1 MKIRVARHAGF
12 CSGVSRAVEAVLAE
26 TGRGVPVSILGPLVH
41 NEAVSRYLHDR
52 GAAIVADPEEAP
64 GGILVIRT
72 HGVSPAVYVQ
82 CQKLNLEVRDCTCA
96 RVRRAQRLAADLA
109 AKQIQVLIF
118 GDPRHP
124 EVVGLVGWSEGRAVV
139 LTAVQDLDRV
149 NLEKPS
155 ALLAQTTADRA
166 AFDKVKTA
174 FLARAPG
181 GQVFDTL
188 CPETGL
194 RQKEALQL
202 AREADAVVVVGSATS
217 ANTRALVEICSSVKP
232 TCRVA
237 DAGEL
242 DPEFLRGCRYVLV
255 TAGASTPR
263 WTIKEVVES
272 MENEGFAVENEVTFE
287 DGADF
292 KAVQAGEQVTG
303 KVVRATPDE
312 VYVDIGYKTE
322 ALLPKN
328 EVYLSEGE
336 TLPELFAPG
345 DEIEV
350 TVLKVDDQDN
360 VTVSHKRLAKEK
372 RWRELEQ
379 AFNEATVEKGR
390 VKQVVSAG
398 MVLDLGAGIEGF
410 MPGSLVDIRYIPDF
424 NQFAGATLPFKVI
437 EFNREKDKVILSR
450 KVVLEEEA
458 ARKKEEALRSLEVG
472 SIIKGVVR
480 RLTDFGAFVDVGGID
495 GLVHISELAWERVG
509 HSRDVLKVGEEIEV
523 KVLEVIPERE
533 RVSLSLRQAQPDP
546 WTLALRELEN
556 GQIVKGKITRLA
568 NFGAFVE
575 LRPGVEGLVHIS
587 QIADYHI
594 KHPSEVLHEGEE
606 TYVKILEIK
615 PAAKRISLS
624 IKEAGGAANPPE
636 EAVDRSADNGNV
648 TLGDVFGDLFEQEKS
663 AAQAAEDT
671 APQEPVAK
679 EPPVEETV
687 DTAEAVEASGE
698 AEAAEAAETAE
709 AAEAAEAATA
719 AEPAPEEEAAAEKTV
734 EETEEIAAA
743 EAEEEAAG
751 KTAVEE
757 EPEQTGDD
765 GEQQ

>member
-1 MKIRVARHAGF
+1 MKIHLARHAGF

-41 NEAVSRYLHDR
+41 NEAVSKYLHDR

-64 GGILVIRT
+64 GGVLVIRT

-82 CQKLNLEVRDCTCA
+82 CQKLNLEVRDCTCS

-109 AKQIQVLIF
+109 AKDIQVLIF

-174 FLARAPG
+174 FLARAPD

-194 RQKEALQL
+194 RQNEALQL

-217 ANTRALVEICSSVKP
+217 ANTGALVEICSRVKP

-242 DPEFLRGCRYVLV
+242 DPEFLRGCRNVLV

-328 EVYLSEGE
+328 EVYLSEGD
-336 TLPELFAPG
+336 TLPELFKPG

-410 MPGSLVDIRYIPDF
+410 MPGSLVDVRYIPDF
-424 NQFAGATLPFKVI
+424 NQFAGEILPFKVV

-450 KVVLEEEA
+450 KIVLEEEA
-458 ARKKEEALRSLEVG
+458 ARKREEALQSLEVG

-495 GLVHISELAWERVG
+495 GLVHISELAWERVA
-509 HSRDVLKVGEEIEV
+509 HSRDVLKVGDEIEV

-546 WTLALRELEN
+546 WTIALRELEI

-594 KHPSEVLHEGEE
+594 KHPSDVLREGEE
-606 TYVKILEIK
+606 TYVKILDIK
-615 PAAKRISLS
+615 PEAKRISLS
-624 IKEAGGAANPPE
+624 IKEAGGVSSMQGE
-636 EAVDRSADNGNV
+636 VVDRSADNGSV
-648 TLGDVFGDLFEQEKS
+648 TLGDVFGDLFEQEKNAVQTAEDA
-663 AAQAAEDT
+663 AAQEPAAKN
-671 APQEPVAK
+671 APA
-679 EPPVEETV
+679 EETV
-687 DTAEAVEASGE
+687 DA
-698 AEAAEAAETAE
+698 AEAAEAAEE
-709 AAEAAEAATA
+709 ATA
-719 AEPAPEEEAAAEKTV
+719 AEPAPEEEAAAEEAG
-734 EETEEIAAA
+734 EETAAA

-751 KTAVEE
+751 KTAGEE
-757 EPEQTGDD
+757 EPEPTGEN
-765 GEQQ
+765 GEQH